1 MTKLGSSGGD
11 ALDSAQAKVS
21 SVVQEASSAVADV
34 TSAIAKPTL
43 VANMTAEK
51 ACLELLTFSDCRSTP
66 IDGLF
71 LAGFWILVLAA
82 TLTAT
87 TFFRCG
93 WLKKIGRRVVRWL
106 AIILGLLAILF
117 FLSLT
122 ILCWTIHRT
131 ASLTS
136 ESEEESENAQAIY
149 SCFTVI
155 AFISVVAW
163 VTIRL
168 HKRRRTCD
176 KCHDIGRNS
185 LHPSKRMQIF
195 IADSP
200 VAPQTSVKPPPKHPE
215 HSATRRGEPWSNHRV
230 ESQELPKSYAEKG
243 KI

>member
-1 MTKLGSSGGD
+1 
-11 ALDSAQAKVS
+11 
-21 SVVQEASSAVADV
+21 
-34 TSAIAKPTL
+34 
-43 VANMTAEK
+43 MTAEK

-163 VTIRL
+163 ITIRL

-185 LHPSKRMQIF
+185 LHPSKRVQIF

-200 VAPQTSVKPPPKHPE
+200 VAPQTSVKPPPKHSD
-215 HSATRRGEPWSNHRV
+215 HSATRRGEPRSNHRV